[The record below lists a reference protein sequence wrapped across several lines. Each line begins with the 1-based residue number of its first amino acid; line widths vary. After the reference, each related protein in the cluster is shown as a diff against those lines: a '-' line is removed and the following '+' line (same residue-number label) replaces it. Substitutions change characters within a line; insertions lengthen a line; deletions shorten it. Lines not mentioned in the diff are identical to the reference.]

1 MNSTRDK
8 LPVVLGSARLLV
20 SVKEQHSTNQQYQE
34 KEKRMGKS
42 IVHVIVGLLMSTF
55 AYDVIVGLLMST
67 FAYAAVLFLGIA
79 IGYQLGF
86 PFDYNQAMQ
95 IGLSFLAYNLIAGA
109 IGGFVGGETN
119 GYNGSLVGGVVAG
132 ALAAVVRLL
141 YVYYS

>member
-42 IVHVIVGLLMSTF
+42 IVH
-55 AYDVIVGLLMST
+55 VIVGLLMST